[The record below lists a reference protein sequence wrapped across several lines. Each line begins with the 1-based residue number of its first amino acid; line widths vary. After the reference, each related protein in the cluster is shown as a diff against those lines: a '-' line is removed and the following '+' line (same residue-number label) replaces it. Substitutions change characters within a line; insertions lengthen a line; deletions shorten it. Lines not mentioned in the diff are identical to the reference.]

1 MLYIGIDL
9 GATSAKVGVVDESG
23 RILCK
28 SSCKTGIERGFEPIA
43 ADMAETCR
51 RVVRESGHTL
61 EEIVAVGVGIP
72 GEQNR
77 KTGLVAF
84 CNNLGWVDVPLM
96 ERLQTALGIPVYVDN
111 DANVAALAESAF
123 GASKDVST
131 SILVTLGT
139 GIGGG
144 IVQNRRLHTGAHGV
158 GGEIGHM
165 VVAMDGEDCNCG
177 HRGCWEKYA
186 SATAL
191 IRMGRELMRAKPDC
205 VLASRLE
212 GDESRVDAKA
222 VLDLAKEGDADC
234 LKIFNTYVHY
244 LCIGLGNLV
253 NVYDPDMFVL
263 GGGVAHAGAFLLDA
277 VRAALGNYVYCPSLS
292 FARVELATLGND
304 AGIIGA
310 AMLGRKD

>member
-1 MLYIGIDL
+1 M
-9 GATSAKVGVVDESG
+9 
-23 RILCK
+23 
-28 SSCKTGIERGFEPIA
+28 
-43 ADMAETCR
+43 
-51 RVVRESGHTL
+51 
-61 EEIVAVGVGIP
+61 
-72 GEQNR
+72 
-77 KTGLVAF
+77 
-84 CNNLGWVDVPLM
+84 
-96 ERLQTALGIPVYVDN
+96 YVDN

-191 IRMGRELMRAKPDC
+191 IRMGREC
-205 VLASRLE
+205 
-212 GDESRVDAKA
+212 DESRVDAKA